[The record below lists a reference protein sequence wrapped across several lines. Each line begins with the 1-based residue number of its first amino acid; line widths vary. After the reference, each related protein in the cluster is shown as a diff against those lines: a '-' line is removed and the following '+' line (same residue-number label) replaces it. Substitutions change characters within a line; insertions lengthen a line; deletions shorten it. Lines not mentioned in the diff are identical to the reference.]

1 MDSSGNAVVVACG
14 VAGGLLVF
22 TLLLLSVN
30 IVKRKHS
37 VASFTFPEVVSSSR
51 FMEYANNLLKSLDS
65 KLEVNNREDPSG
77 PGSACSISYQ
87 CDINCEESRT
97 SVITFSLF
105 PPPSNSSENSSEE
118 DGRSTA
124 NENVQAFDGLQIP
137 SGGSSRRSSL
147 QQLSEEP
154 YHLSLRPAE
163 FDTET
168 IAMSL
173 KSDASDDENEECEVS
188 STDPLSM
195 RPSLTVA
202 TGERKRQAVSAKG
215 NKTVQKHDVLQK
227 PSVAQHHLSGSQQLL
242 EGPYHLSLRSA
253 EFDTETIALSVK
265 SDVSDNENDECEESS
280 TDPPS
285 MRPSLTVATG
295 ERKRQVVSAKG
306 NESDQKYD
314 VLQKPSVAEHHLSGS
329 QQLLEGPYHLSLRSA
344 EFDTETIALS
354 VKSDVSDNEN
364 DECEESSTDPPSMR
378 PSLTVATGE
387 RKRQV
392 VSAKGNESD
401 QKYDVLQKPSVAEH
415 HLSGSQQLLEEPQ
428 YTSLRSAKFET
439 GTKASSM
446 ESSLS
451 EKARLERREWKIANY
466 IQTCQ
471 EAMQMPSGELGR
483 ESSSVDSSPM
493 RPSLMVA
500 TGERQ
505 GQVVSAKEYKTVQK
519 QNVPQMPSEAPHHLS
534 SSRQLLEEPHNTSV
548 RPAELQTETIA
559 MSMKSSLSEEA
570 RQERREKKM
579 ADYILAC
586 QEAMQMTSDEL
597 ECESSSADSLSMRPS
612 LMVATGERQGQVVS
626 AKEYKAVQKQKVP
639 QMPSEAPHHLSSS
652 RQLLEEP
659 HNTSV
664 RPAELQ
670 TETIAMSKKSSLS
683 EEARQE
689 RREKKR
695 ADYILTCQ
703 KAMQMTSVE
712 PECEPSSTESSPMHP
727 SLMAVTRE
735 RQMQVVS
742 AKGEARSD
750 KITVPK

>member
-51 FMEYANNLLKSLDS
+51 FTEYANNLLKSLES
-65 KLEVNNREDPSG
+65 KLEVNNREGPSG

-87 CDINCEESRT
+87 CDNNCEESRT
-97 SVITFSLF
+97 SVISFSLF

-137 SGGSSRRSSL
+137 SEGSSRRSSL

-329 QQLLEGPYHLSLRSA
+329 QQLLE
-344 EFDTETIALS
+344 
-354 VKSDVSDNEN
+354 
-364 DECEESSTDPPSMR
+364 
-378 PSLTVATGE
+378 
-387 RKRQV
+387 
-392 VSAKGNESD
+392 
-401 QKYDVLQKPSVAEH
+401 
-415 HLSGSQQLLEEPQ
+415 EPQ

-505 GQVVSAKEYKTVQK
+505 GQVVSAKEYKAVQK
-519 QNVPQMPSEAPHHLS
+519 QKVPQMPSEAPHHLS

-559 MSMKSSLSEEA
+559 MSKKSSLSEEV
-570 RQERREKKM
+570 RQERREKQRV
-579 ADYILAC
+579 DYILAC

-597 ECESSSADSLSMRPS
+597 ECESSSADSSSMRPS

-683 EEARQE
+683 EEVRQE

-703 KAMQMTSVE
+703 KAMQVTSVE
-712 PECEPSSTESSPMHP
+712 PECEPSCTESSPMHP